1 MFFDPLWFLFA
12 VPGLL
17 LMLWAQAKTKSAYA
31 KYSQVPN
38 MAGLEGWQVARRIL
52 DANGLRDVR
61 IEETPG
67 ELSDHYDPTTRT
79 LRLSPGV
86 GRVPSVAAMGIAAH
100 EVGHAIQHARGYIP
114 MKARGGLVPIVN
126 IGSTIGQV
134 ALMAGLVLQI
144 AGLAWVGVLLFSFA
158 TVFALV
164 TLPVEFDA
172 SSRAMSSLRSVGI
185 VSGGDYEGAKAV
197 LDAAAWTYVAGFV
210 TVLFQLLYFVMQA
223 VGLSRRN
230 D

>member
-1 MFFDPLWFLFA
+1 MFFDPLWFVFA

-38 MAGLEGWQVARRIL
+38 MVGLQGWQVARRIL
-52 DANGLRDVR
+52 DSNGLQDVQ

-67 ELSDHYDPTTRT
+67 ELSDHYDPTTRI

-86 GRVPSVAAMGIAAH
+86 GRTASVAALGIAAH
-100 EVGHAIQHARGYIP
+100 EVGHAIQHARGYVP
-114 MKARGGLVPIVN
+114 MKARGGLVPVVN
-126 IGSTIGQV
+126 IGSTLGQV
-134 ALMAGLVLQI
+134 ALMAGIVLQI
-144 AGLAWVGVLLFSFA
+144 AGLAWVGVILFSFA
-158 TVFALV
+158 TIFALV

-172 SSRAMSSLRSVGI
+172 SSRAMSSLRSVGL
-185 VSGGDYEGAKAV
+185 VSGGDYDGAKAV

-210 TVLFQLLYFVMQA
+210 TVFFQLIYFVMQA
-223 VGLSRRN
+223 VGISRRS